1 LTGVS
6 MSRYRFTMWASA
18 LIGMAI
24 LVAGVELVNA
34 NPVPCNG
41 TPNEVARARLADRSP
56 RAAVCLWI
64 VVLGVLWLLA
74 RCVSVI

>member
-1 LTGVS
+1 
-6 MSRYRFTMWASA
+6 MWASA

-34 NPVPCNG
+34 D
-41 TPNEVARARLADRSP
+41 RAP